1 MRTDWKMSKRKYTTR
16 QRGKM
21 EIDEYDSPR
30 LYPMNPT
37 IPKNVDSNVSKR
49 YFL

>member
-1 MRTDWKMSKRKYTTR
+1 
-16 QRGKM
+16 M

-37 IPKNVDSNVSKR
+37 ITKNVDSNVSKR
-49 YFL
+49 YFSL